1 MICFIL
7 ENKKFNKKNSFS
19 TFHFSKDIAHDNRTF
34 NKRYVQIKFMDQQLP
49 FSEEEK
55 QMIKIKNQ
63 QIIEAALYLAGRPVQ
78 ITELAQITGLDTSD
92 IGSIIR
98 DLQEKYRQHFSC
110 FEIIELPGRKFVF
123 QVRADVGENV
133 KEITLQPILTLAE
146 LRTLAMIAYQQP
158 VMQSTVASVRG
169 QQAYTHVK
177 NLIRNGFVKA
187 VRVKQ
192 TLELRTT
199 PMFSDYFGLSQDIGV
214 LKRQLGWRTKR
225 IIKEKR
231 VEERDTQSIDS
242 FMARIGL
249 EGETNEDTLE
259 DIESTVSMDKNSARE
274 LFPSMLDDLE
284 DQDPFDNENEDESE
298 KEEE

>member
-1 MICFIL
+1 
-7 ENKKFNKKNSFS
+7 
-19 TFHFSKDIAHDNRTF
+19 
-34 NKRYVQIKFMDQQLP
+34 MDEQFP
-49 FSEEEK
+49 FSDEEK
-55 QMIKIKNQ
+55 QMVKIKNQ
-63 QIIEAALYLAGRPVQ
+63 QIIEAALYLAGSPVQ
-78 ITELAQITGLDTSD
+78 IIELAQVTGLDTSE

-158 VMQSTVASVRG
+158 VMQSTVAAVRG

-187 VRVKQ
+187 IRVKQ

-199 PMFSDYFGLSQDIGV
+199 PMFSDYFGLSQDQGV

-225 IIKEKR
+225 IIKKKR

-249 EGETNEDTLE
+249 EGEANEESMENL
-259 DIESTVSMDKNSARE
+259 ESTISVDKNSARE
-274 LFPSMLDDLE
+274 VFPSMLDDLE
-284 DQDPFDNENEDESE
+284 GPDPFTEDEENNNSDESE
-298 KEEE
+298 ESEE

>member
-1 MICFIL
+1 QKRKLDLIYSS
-7 ENKKFNKKNSFS
+7 NY
-19 TFHFSKDIAHDNRTF
+19 IAHDNRTF
-34 NKRYVQIKFMDQQLP
+34 NKRDIQVKFMDEQLP
-49 FSEEEK
+49 FSDEEK
-55 QMIKIKNQ
+55 QMVKIKNQ

-78 ITELAQITGLDTSD
+78 ITELAQVTGLDTSE
-92 IGSIIR
+92 ISSIIR

-158 VMQSTVASVRG
+158 VMQSTVAAVRG
-169 QQAYTHVK
+169 QQAYNHVK
-177 NLIRNGFVKA
+177 SLIRNGFVKA
-187 VRVKQ
+187 IRVKQ

-199 PMFSDYFGLSQDIGV
+199 PMFSDYFGLSQDQGV

-249 EGETNEDTLE
+249 EGEATEETID
-259 DIESTVSMDKNSARE
+259 DVESTIPVDKDSARE
-274 LFPSMLDDLE
+274 MFPSMLDDLKGP
-284 DQDPFDNENEDESE
+284 DPFTEDEEDNSTDEFEENEE
-298 KEEE
+298 

>member
-1 MICFIL
+1 MDFL
-7 ENKKFNKKNSFS
+7 SS
-19 TFHFSKDIAHDNRTF
+19 SKDIAHDNRTF
-34 NKRYVQIKFMDQQLP
+34 NKRDLQIKFMDEQFP
-49 FSEEEK
+49 FSDEEK
-55 QMIKIKNQ
+55 QMVKIKNQ

-78 ITELAQITGLDTSD
+78 VTELAQVTGLDQSE

-110 FEIIELPGRKFVF
+110 FEIVELPGKKFVF
-123 QVRADVGENV
+123 QIRAEIGESV

-158 VMQSTVASVRG
+158 ILQSTVASVRG
-169 QQAYTHVK
+169 QLTYNHVK

-187 VRVKQ
+187 IRVKQ

-199 PMFSDYFGLSQDIGV
+199 PMFSDYFGLSQDQGV

-249 EGETNEDTLE
+249 EGETDEEKID
-259 DIESTVSMDKNSARE
+259 DIESTVSIDKDSARE
-274 LFPSMLDDLE
+274 IFPSMLDDLE
-284 DQDPFDNENEDESE
+284 GPDPFQDDEEEITQVESE
-298 KEEE
+298 EEEGE